1 MVRGQSRLS
10 MAALLLLQHATL
22 CGALRLTA
30 VPQRFLSASRE
41 CSARRVCPL
50 VLTALAEGESPPA
63 TKATVDQVGSV
74 APVGSIANASATS
87 GNESATEQE
96 GRIRNAVQTAISMQ
110 TANAKTSEEVLAL
123 TEKNFDALNI
133 VNVVTALHR
142 LAVINKV
149 QRANR
154 DRLLRDP
161 RFEQLV
167 ESIVANSKELS
178 PRGAADV
185 LWSFATLQH
194 WPSMLLSPVLT
205 SVAGHLKES
214 AFEAQHLSTMMWAL
228 ARLECKPVR
237 LLEQIEEQA
246 ILLLGEMNA
255 QNCANLAWG
264 FAKLQYQPEQLLPP
278 LTAYLTT
285 SDVLAKAKPVEV
297 ADTAFALGM
306 LGKRGA
312 YDELLATLAARASP
326 EGILSKF
333 SSRQLVILIWA
344 FARLGATDGMPA
356 GLMDQWV
363 STLRAAHETT
373 PLLVRDANN
382 LERSLMALGLDA
394 SWIKRSEM
402 LNTWS
407 DLAEG
412 RGQLQKREYTDEELS
427 AAFEAID
434 TDGSGDIDMSELQ
447 TAIRAI
453 NPEMDDATVKK
464 MLTFGDEDGDCEV
477 SLDEFKKIM
486 RGGRLEGA
494 KSS

>member
-1 MVRGQSRLS
+1 
-10 MAALLLLQHATL
+10 MAVLLLLQRASV
-22 CGALRLTA
+22 CGALRLDA
-30 VPQRFLSASRE
+30 VPRRFLYSSHRYL
-41 CSARRVCPL
+41 ARQVGPP
-50 VLTALAEGESPPA
+50 VLSALAEGESPSVTQAMA
-63 TKATVDQVGSV
+63 TQMGSV
-74 APVGSIANASATS
+74 APVVSQSNASATS
-87 GNESATEQE
+87 GSESAEQE
-96 GRIRNAVQTAISMQ
+96 GRIRNAVQTAIGMQ
-110 TANAKTSEEVLAL
+110 TANAKTSEEVLDL
-123 TEKNFDALNI
+123 TEKNFEALNT

-161 RFEQLV
+161 RFEKLIKATV
-167 ESIVANSKELS
+167 EQAQELS

-205 SVAGHLKES
+205 SIAGHLKEN
-214 AFEAQHLSTMMWAL
+214 AFESQHLSTMVWAL

-237 LLEQIEEQA
+237 LLEQIEEQS
-246 ILLLGEMNA
+246 IPMLGEMNA

-264 FAKLQYQPEQLLPP
+264 FSKLGYQPTQLLPA
-278 LTAYLTT
+278 LTSYLST
-285 SDVLAKAKPVEV
+285 SDVLANAKSVEV

-306 LGKRGA
+306 LGKSGE
-312 YDELLATLAARASP
+312 YDELLVMLAARASP
-326 EGILSKF
+326 EAILSDF

-344 FARLGATDGMPA
+344 FARLGASGAFPA
-356 GLMDQWV
+356 GLMDEWV
-363 STLRAAHETT
+363 STLRVAHEAT

-382 LERSLMALGLDA
+382 LERSLIALGLDA
-394 SWIKRSEM
+394 TWIKRSEM
-402 LNTWS
+402 LNAWS

-412 RGQLQKREYTDEELS
+412 RSQLQKREYTDDELS

-434 TDGSGDIDMSELQ
+434 TDSSGDIDLAELKI
-447 TAIRAI
+447 AIQAI
-453 NPEMDDATVKK
+453 NPEMDDDAIKN
-464 MLTFGDEDGDCEV
+464 MLAFGDEDGDLEV

-486 RGGRLEGA
+486 RGGRLEVA